1 MPKRPWVVT
10 DRVYPR
16 DFAQG
21 ERVIAWP
28 NTTPTLMH
36 VCRAGTTD
44 LLHDGGMRMVPHV
57 LVRKACDPHD
67 TPSWIPAHHL
77 KPADEP

>member
-1 MPKRPWVVT
+1 VKPFIVA

-16 DFAQG
+16 LFDKG

-28 NTTPTLMH
+28 HTTPTLMV

-44 LLHDGGMRMVPHV
+44 LMADGGMRLVPHV
-57 LVRKACDPHD
+57 LVRKACDTTD
-67 TPSWIPAHHL
+67 APSWIPAYHL
-77 KPADEP
+77 EDVNHG